1 MPTEHLA
8 IGDGVILKNNYGYD
22 NTRGWEII
30 M

>member
-8 IGDGVILKNNYGYD
+8 IGDGVILKNNDSYD
-22 NTRGWEII
+22 NILGWEII